1 MSLAAERKGRKHRPR
16 RVHPRARQALEALQS
31 GRCHFRRRGPD
42 ADFEPLARQI
52 ELVRQTPLTDEAA
65 KLIIYQAF
73 VEGELEAPRH
83 LARAVHENYFR
94 PIHGGFEPR
103 TEFDTLNWP
112 TSML

>member
-1 MSLAAERKGRKHRPR
+1 
-16 RVHPRARQALEALQS
+16 V
-31 GRCHFRRRGPD
+31 
-42 ADFEPLARQI
+42 DFEPLARQI

-94 PIHGGFEPR
+94 PIHGEFEPR
-103 TEFDTLNWP
+103 AVWSLSNAFPEPRVLHPYPDKHFDAIHP
-112 TSML
+112 R